1 MGKDSVL
8 TKNIST
14 IRSSSN
20 VGRVC
25 KGENRINESL

>member
-1 MGKDSVL
+1 MGKDSV
-8 TKNIST
+8 IST

-20 VGRVC
+20 VGKVC